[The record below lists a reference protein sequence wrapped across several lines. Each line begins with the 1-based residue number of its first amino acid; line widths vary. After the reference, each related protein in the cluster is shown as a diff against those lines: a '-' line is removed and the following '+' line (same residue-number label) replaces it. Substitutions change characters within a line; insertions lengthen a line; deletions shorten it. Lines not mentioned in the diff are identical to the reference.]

1 MRIAIRVVVAIAIA
15 VLSVPALG
23 QAKPDHRV
31 KVLTVCEV
39 LGNVHRYSNAAVAVV
54 GRMERSVSVID
65 HYEFLSQDHCE
76 HPVITNGHT
85 WENKMMIWASSE
97 MGMPD
102 PPSDKPDLDHSIVVA
117 KLSTLRKTTKLGT
130 HKEPAFK
137 AEDHQ
142 IRYTGQADVSNER
155 AVVYGRIVL
164 VPDLNKNCGVKG
176 CGGFGEPVILMATPY
191 NVHNLRDD
199 GSFLP
204 ADDDDDST
212 AVRPES
218 EPERSR

>member
-1 MRIAIRVVVAIAIA
+1 MRKAIGIIVTFAIA
-15 VLSVPALG
+15 VLPLPILG
-23 QAKPDHRV
+23 QAKPDRRV

-85 WENKMMIWASSE
+85 WDNKMMIWSSWE
-97 MGMPD
+97 KGMPN
-102 PPSDKPDLDHSIVVA
+102 PPGEKPDLDHATVVA
-117 KLSTLRKTTKLGT
+117 KLSLVRKTTALGT
-130 HKEPAFK
+130 HKEPTFK
-137 AEDHQ
+137 AEE
-142 IRYTGQADVSNER
+142 RDVPNQW

-164 VPDLNKNCGVKG
+164 VPNLNENCGPEG
-176 CGGFGEPVILMATPY
+176 CGGFNMPVILMATPF
-191 NVHNLRDD
+191 NVHVVPGD
-199 GSFLP
+199 GRFLS
-204 ADDDDDST
+204 ADDEDNST